1 MWRVFY
7 WSCAVKNKG
16 VHTSQYQFLE
26 DFMKKYLMMAAVLV
40 GQLFAS
46 SDVSALESGFSNL
59 AIDAPKPLK
68 VRFIN
73 ATDLSDSSPI
83 HEQMKVFVGATTAEK
98 WAGAVTTMQAQINA
112 NTMRRLLVYRGDEL
126 VCSYRTG
133 RMPLGMQP
141 YFCDSET
148 DSSEEHNALRG
159 PLEID
164 DLTKERL
171 DIIKDLYISLGS
183 SLAMPSKL
191 VGVVRE
197 SNPAMPVTL
206 VDNGLHAA
214 TIMFSGPIPVDS
226 VVVQN
231 AVALQLIMPAFKVSR
246 DSNITEEG
254 YPSFI
259 ISQLPQGTD
268 VNISGLMD
276 TYVVDLPYDVGLA
289 GITPTL
295 ITVLRTND
303 GCIAERLTGIKQR
316 VDQYKTKL

>member
-1 MWRVFY
+1 M
-7 WSCAVKNKG
+7 
-16 VHTSQYQFLE
+16 L
-26 DFMKKYLMMAAVLV
+26 AAVLV
-40 GQLFAS
+40 GQLFAMDGVSDLVEKTS
-46 SDVSALESGFSNL
+46 SLEISAST
-59 AIDAPKPLK
+59 PLT

-73 ATDLSDSSPI
+73 AVDLVDESPI
-83 HEQMKVFVGATTAEK
+83 HANMRGFVGADTEEKWTTAK
-98 WAGAVTTMQAQINA
+98 STMLAQIDA

-133 RMPLGMQP
+133 RMPLAMQP
-141 YFCDSET
+141 YFCDSKT
-148 DSSEEHNALRG
+148 DSSKEHNALRD

-164 DLTKERL
+164 NLTKERL
-171 DIIKDLYISLGS
+171 DIIRDLYIGLGS

-197 SNPAMPVTL
+197 SNPAMPITL

-214 TIMFSGPIPVDS
+214 TIMFSGPLFVDPVD
-226 VVVQN
+226 VQY
-231 AVALQLIMPAFKVSR
+231 AVQFIMPAIKVSK

-276 TYVVDLPYDVGLA
+276 TYVVDLPYDAGLA
-289 GITPTL
+289 GLTPTL
-295 ITVLRTND
+295 ITVLRTSD
-303 GCIAERLTGIKQR
+303 GCIAELLAQIAKR
-316 VDQYKTKL
+316 VDLYREKL